1 MTFIKVKRRGKSN
14 NLYRGIDLEEHTEK
28 GHMEEHL
35 EEGASEHLEEEH
47 LVVPHLIKESFC
59 SDNSQKGKGG
69 RRNAVE
75 RPKNGKNRR
84 TSDAWRSF
92 TLSLTLYLL
101 ILSPS

>member
-47 LVVPHLIKESFC
+47 LVVPHPTI
-59 SDNSQKGKGG
+59 KGG
-69 RRNAVE
+69 IDRRARTE
-75 RPKNGKNRR
+75 RQE
-84 TSDAWRSF
+84 RSRAGRAIF
-92 TLSLTLYLL
+92 FH
-101 ILSPS
+101 